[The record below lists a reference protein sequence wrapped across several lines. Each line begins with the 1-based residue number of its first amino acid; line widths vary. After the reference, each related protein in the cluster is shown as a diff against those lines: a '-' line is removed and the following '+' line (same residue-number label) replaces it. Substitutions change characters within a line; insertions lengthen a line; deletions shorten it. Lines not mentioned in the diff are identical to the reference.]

1 MRTRRFAIAALVV
14 AVAGLSATEAQGRGG
29 RGHGRGQKGMCPQVD
44 GQELGQRGGQRGAIL
59 EQLDLSDTQKEQ
71 LQALREEHRT
81 EMQTMRQGGE
91 LDRESMQAIREEHRD
106 AIQSLLTDEQKAS
119 LEEMRAQ
126 RGDMAHGPRGPR
138 GFLRGAD
145 LTDAQK
151 AELQELRE
159 SGDMDR
165 EAFRA
170 LREEHRKAAEA
181 IVTGA
186 QSEGTAKPAA
196 AVKSSTWGR
205 IKGIFH

>member
-1 MRTRRFAIAALVV
+1 MGPGPGLGSAI
-14 AVAGLSATEAQGRGG
+14 
-29 RGHGRGQKGMCPQVD
+29 
-44 GQELGQRGGQRGAIL
+44 
-59 EQLDLSDTQKEQ
+59 DLTDTQQ
-71 LQALREEHRT
+71 AQIQALREEHRAQ
-81 EMQTMRQGGE
+81 MQTMRQGGE

-106 AIQSLLTDEQKAS
+106 AVHSLLTDEQKAT

-126 RGDMAHGPRGPR
+126 CGDMADGRRGPR

-151 AELQELRE
+151 AELQELRTTFRQQLQELRE

>member
-1 MRTRRFAIAALVV
+1 
-14 AVAGLSATEAQGRGG
+14 
-29 RGHGRGQKGMCPQVD
+29 MCPGPGLVS
-44 GQELGQRGGQRGAIL
+44 AI
-59 EQLDLSDTQKEQ
+59 QLTDTQQ
-71 LQALREEHRT
+71 AQIQALREEHRAQ
-81 EMQTMRQGGE
+81 MQTMRQGGE

-106 AIQSLLTDEQKAS
+106 AVHSLLTDEQKAT

-126 RGDMAHGPRGPR
+126 CGDMADGRRGPR